1 MKFILSS
8 IAILWFT
15 TILVIAQPP
24 TIPTLPPEPEP
35 VPITGIEYL
44 LLGGGAY
51 GIYRLKK
58 GRNNKKEA

>member
-1 MKFILSS
+1 MKSLVLSIIIVLFMS
-8 IAILWFT
+8 VLA
-15 TILVIAQPP
+15 IAQPV
-24 TIPTLPPEPEP
+24 PPPQPEP

-58 GRNNKKEA
+58 RRNNKKEA